1 MGKNRNKHR
10 NLVPNIYRLRIEEV
24 MYIVDDKHIKCIIK
38 YVNPITLN
46 LQTSIGAANC
56 NPNDT
61 FDVSVGKHLAESRAK
76 YNMYRGYKKYIDVLL
91 SDVFTKY
98 DKLLEIESK
107 HIQDIINEL

>member
-46 LQTSIGAANC
+46 LQTSNGVANC

-61 FDVSVGKHLAESRAK
+61 FNVSVGKHLAESRAK
-76 YNMYRGYKKYIDVLL
+76 YNMYRKYFNYINSFCNGIV
-91 SDVFTKY
+91 TKY
-98 DKLLEIESK
+98 DKLLMRECN

>member
-46 LQTSIGAANC
+46 LQTSNGVANC

-61 FDVSVGKHLAESRAK
+61 FDVSVGKHLADSHSFANRIRRGVGSFKALDIFVTLRA
-76 YNMYRGYKKYIDVLL
+76 NAVCADAPAVP
-91 SDVFTKY
+91 SAQTDAV
-98 DKLLEIESK
+98 
-107 HIQDIINEL
+107 